1 MEDDHRTTGWVA
13 DGTGASDLT
22 PVPVSTSDTLAHMA
36 DIEKRRSY
44 TPRRAREQRAYRL
57 VVAGSVAGIVGVV
70 GLVLAVAGV
79 VSAALPIIALIVA
92 ALCAV
97 GFSRTVGGR

>member
-1 MEDDHRTTGWVA
+1 
-13 DGTGASDLT
+13 
-22 PVPVSTSDTLAHMA
+22 MA
-36 DIEKRRSY
+36 DIEKRGSY

-57 VVAGSVAGIVGVV
+57 VVAGGVAGIVGVV

-79 VSAALPIIALIVA
+79 IGATLPIIALILA

-97 GFSRTVGGR
+97 GFRRTVGGR